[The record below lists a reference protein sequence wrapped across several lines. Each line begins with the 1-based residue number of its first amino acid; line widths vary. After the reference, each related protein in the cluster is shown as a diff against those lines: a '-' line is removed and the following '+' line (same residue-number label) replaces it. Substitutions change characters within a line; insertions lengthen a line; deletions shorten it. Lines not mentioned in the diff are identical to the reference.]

1 MNHRL
6 SMLRTAAEKVTVR
19 NPDQFAEVYGR
30 LIYNE
35 IVKQLEQIES
45 DEPGEL
51 LYNQDTHLGWQIA
64 LNSMRVKL
72 SAYFDI
78 K

>member
-6 SMLRTAAEKVTVR
+6 GMLQSAAEKVTVR
-19 NPDQFAEVYGR
+19 NPEQFAEVYGR

-35 IVKQLEQIES
+35 IVKVIQQIES
-45 DEPGEL
+45 DEPGEV
-51 LYNQDTHLGWQIA
+51 LYDQDTHIGWQIA

-72 SAYFDI
+72 SSYFDI